1 MVYRTF
7 VTREARAFMAGQ
19 FNDLRLTVPTILL
32 LGRHDPVIQAHRLGP
47 WREHADDMV
56 VEVRDDAGHFL
67 PGETRT
73 PLWPTPGP
81 CSGPERAITHRRPPL
96 RIRFRRMASGN
107 RGAQVVA
114 LIAVLA
120 AGWAPVATAAP
131 PQPWVQVVAA
141 YPLATGVF
149 LTQGIASDGANL
161 FFSYKFGVLRA
172 DLDGTLDTPPKPT
185 GIPPAIAALGGDH
198 MGDIDVH
205 GGFIYAP
212 IEDGAAGYH
221 HPFIAR
227 YDAATMAYTG
237 TSWELDH
244 TLLTD
249 RGAMG
254 WRSTARATGSTRRGG
269 TTRSQSTSTTSTIPT
284 SVTTVPL
291 QLPRGRT

>member
-1 MVYRTF
+1 MAY
-7 VTREARAFMAGQ
+7 ARS
-19 FNDLRLTVPTILL
+19 
-32 LGRHDPVIQAHRLGP
+32 
-47 WREHADDMV
+47 
-56 VEVRDDAGHFL
+56 
-67 PGETRT
+67 
-73 PLWPTPGP
+73 

-96 RIRFRRMASGN
+96 RIRLAYGSGQP
-107 RGAQVVA
+107 GAQVVA

-120 AGWAPVATAAP
+120 AGWAPVATATPP
-131 PQPWVQVVAA
+131 PQPWVQVAVTT

-172 DLDGTLDTPPKPT
+172 GLDGTLDTPPKPT

-249 RGAMG
+249 GVPWWRGRPAPQALHG
-254 WRSTARATGSTRRGG
+254 EAGRPAGPQRPRPRRSDVGDDR
-269 TTRSQSTSTTSTIPT
+269 
-284 SVTTVPL
+284 PL